1 MAKSKG
7 KDALDTNSLRNF
19 DEYEGALNS
28 ITNTIGKQSD
38 IYGLINK
45 KLQATKTLVGSI
57 ADKIDNA
64 TDLEDKHKKSIYA
77 AAEAYKKSKQVIAE
91 SNLELKKGNI
101 TQSEYN
107 KAVQGTYKNYKKVV
121 SEIDTSNKSAKRT
134 VTTLNKMG
142 NEMKSFSEA
151 ASKSEERMGLLDTT
165 LNQVGNSGIPL
176 MQELGDVLKNVVE
189 KNATGAK
196 MAITALGAAAAGIA
210 MNYFGAEPKAAI
222 QAENDRK
229 QLVIDGN
236 ADIAKIENKRGFII
250 AKKELERSKNRVET
264 ENTVNSLINEAN
276 FASQKAANA
285 FSATMKS
292 AAAEFSAA
300 SKTAFFGKG
309 LGSVSY
315 STAQLQLAGVSAD
328 QIAGSLS
335 AASNAM
341 GKNVSSEL
349 AADMAIM
356 SKRTGQS
363 AENLASVTEYFMRTD
378 KVGAK
383 SAINMQ
389 EGLRAMADSA
399 NVDLGGVM
407 EEVAQASKEALGYQ
421 IKSGP
426 ALAKQV
432 IYAKS
437 LGVSFND
444 VAKAGK
450 SMVLNYKD
458 SIKKEMELSAM
469 LGRNVNLSEARSLF
483 AQGKNDEALKSIKAQ
498 GLDPAKMNMFQQEAL
513 QQALG
518 GLDLNSIQK
527 IAQNQGRTGGELSGV
542 NANKANKGF
551 LQTSTNAQA
560 TLSSQQANIQAQQAI
575 IDARLSGQ
583 ITDAYLN
590 SKEYKAYQASLI
602 TLEKQQ
608 TVINQK
614 ENLLFSTSVARIEQ
628 LAKTAQLGIERSV
641 TENGLNLVAGVVGG
655 VISNVIGGKIVD
667 KIAGKAAGKIAEKTV
682 SKTLS
687 KTATKA
693 SEKAAEKLLAKE
705 SGKVLAKAGA
715 KTLGKSLLK
724 KIPFLGLGA
733 ALFFA
738 ADRAMAG
745 DYAGA
750 GMEVASGGASM
761 IPGFG
766 TAASVGIDAAIAA
779 RDMGAFNSKNPQST
793 IQNGKVVSKT
803 AVPTKSA
810 TVSASNP
817 VGMLSAAEYQVKLQI
832 KMVQLMGVS
841 AALLEAI
848 LLETDSKPVLSVNG
862 IKLNQQLMVSSLK
875 TMAVNRR
882 DGGIPRM

>member
-1 MAKSKG
+1 MAAPKKPAKTNQSSVKRQKQATAG
-7 KDALDTNSLRNF
+7 LESAFNTTTAGLEEADKLYGRALKKLEEQR
-19 DEYEGALNS
+19 EVINS
-28 ITNTIGKQSD
+28 INTTLKSSSDLSSKQKKGVEELTKKYAQFESLAAKYNKD
-38 IYGLINK
+38 VKDGLMSQDQANK
-45 KLQATKTLVGSI
+45 KLNEHRVGFDRLLKSTKLTGKSAESIVSTLKSMSKEMQSAQDAFDKTHKKAQLLNTALDQVGS
-57 ADKIDNA
+57 
-64 TDLEDKHKKSIYA
+64 
-77 AAEAYKKSKQVIAE
+77 
-91 SNLELKKGNI
+91 
-101 TQSEYN
+101 
-107 KAVQGTYKNYKKVV
+107 
-121 SEIDTSNKSAKRT
+121 
-134 VTTLNKMG
+134 
-142 NEMKSFSEA
+142 
-151 ASKSEERMGLLDTT
+151 
-165 LNQVGNSGIPL
+165 SGIPL
-176 MQELGDVLKNVVE
+176 MRELGDVLKNIVE
-189 KNATGAK
+189 RNATGAK
-196 MAITALGAAAAGIA
+196 LAITALGAAAAGIA

-250 AKKELERSKNRVET
+250 AKKELERSKNRIET
-264 ENTVNSLINEAN
+264 ENTVNTLKNEAD
-276 FASQKAANA
+276 FASQRAAIQ
-285 FSATMKS
+285 FSSTMQN
-292 AAAEFSAA
+292 AAAEFRAA

-315 STAQLQLAGVSAD
+315 SAGQLQLAGISAE
-328 QIAGSLS
+328 QIAGSMS

-341 GKNVSSEL
+341 GKNISSEL
-349 AADMAIM
+349 AANM
-356 SKRTGQS
+356 SVMEKRTGQS
-363 AENLASVTEYFMRTD
+363 AENLASITEYFMRTD
-378 KVGAK
+378 KVGAE

-389 EGLRAMADSA
+389 EGFRAMADSA
-399 NVDLGGVM
+399 NVNLGGAM

-444 VAKAGK
+444 IAKAGK

-458 SIKKEMELSAM
+458 SIKNEMQLSAM
-469 LGRNVNLSEARSLF
+469 LGRNVNLSEARNLF
-483 AQGKNDEALKSIKAQ
+483 AQGKTDEALKSIQAQ

-513 QQALG
+513 SQALG

-527 IAQNQGRTGGELSGV
+527 IAQNQGRTGGELKGA
-542 NANKANKGF
+542 NANKANKGY
-551 LQTSTNAQA
+551 LAANTAAQ
-560 TLSSQQANIQAQQAI
+560 SSLASEQANISANTAV
-575 IDARLSGQ
+575 IDAQLSGQ

-590 SKEYKAYQASLI
+590 SKEYKRYQASLI

-655 VISNVIGGKIVD
+655 VISNVVGGKIVD

-682 SKTLS
+682 SNATKKAT
-687 KTATKA
+687 TKA

-745 DYAGA
+745 DYTGA
-750 GMEVASGGASM
+750 GMEIASGGASM
-761 IPGFG
+761 LPGIG
-766 TAASVGIDAAIAA
+766 TGASIGIDAAIAA
-779 RDMGAFNSKNPQST
+779 RDMGAFDSKNPT
-793 IQNGKVVSKT
+793 ATVKKPGTVSS
-803 AVPTKSA
+803 KSA
-810 TVSASNP
+810 SV
-817 VGMLSAAEYQVKLQI
+817 VGKPSLVLSDVQYQTRLQM
-832 KMVQLMGVS
+832 KMVE
-841 AALLEAI
+841 LLGTNAI
-848 LLETDSKPVLSVNG
+848 LLQSILEETDKDKS
-862 IKLNQQLMVSSLK
+862 IKLNGVKLNSQLMLNARK
-875 TMAVNRR
+875 QMAVSRKEAVGTNAS
-882 DGGIPRM
+882 M